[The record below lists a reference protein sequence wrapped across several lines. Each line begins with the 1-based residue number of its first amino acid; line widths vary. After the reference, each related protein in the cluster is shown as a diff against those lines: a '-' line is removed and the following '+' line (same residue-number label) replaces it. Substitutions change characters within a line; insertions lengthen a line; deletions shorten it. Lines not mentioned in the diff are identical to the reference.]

1 MDFLHQLLDVKSE
14 HGLQQLILSF
24 GYLFLFAIVFA
35 ETGLLIGFFLPGDSL
50 LFIAGLLAAR
60 PGSGLSIAVLLLLL
74 AVAAVAGDSVGFF
87 IGRKAG
93 PALFKREDSKL
104 FKRKHLDQA
113 HAFYEKHGPKTII
126 LARFVPIVRTF
137 APTVAGAA
145 DMDYRQFIVFNIIG
159 GVSWIFSMLLLGYF
173 LGGNLWVKENID
185 KVVIGIVILSILP
198 VIFHAIQE
206 KKAKR

>member
-1 MDFLHQLLDVKSE
+1 MDFLHQLFDVKGG
-14 HGLQQLILSF
+14 GLQHLIISF
-24 GYLFLFAIVFA
+24 GYLFLFCVVFA

-50 LFIAGLLAAR
+50 LFIAGLVAAN
-60 PGSGLSIAVLLLLL
+60 PANNLSIVLLLVLL
-74 AVAAVAGDSVGFF
+74 SVAAIAGDSVGFL

-93 PALFKREDSKL
+93 PALFRREDSKL
-104 FKRKHLDQA
+104 FKRKHLDAA

-145 DMDYRQFIVFNIIG
+145 GMDYRQFFVFNIIG

-173 LGGNLWVKENID
+173 LGSVEAVKNNLEKA
-185 KVVIGIVILSILP
+185 VIGIVILSILP
-198 VIFHAIQE
+198 VIWHAIKE
-206 KKAKR
+206 KRATR